1 MDTYMDTFI
10 TFSIAGDIARK
21 TSLPSG
27 QILRTSDTYI
37 DQAQCHVNDIPL
49 LMSCAKR
56 YVTCGMQISKVQWTV
71 QTFLKSK
78 RSPSVVI
85 IRMIKTISLTIC
97 WTYPLPYH
105 LVVGLVILMIATQA
119 CKLQL
124 RFSISDQN
132 LHFIHIILQTFAYHI
147 STVVPAKNSTSL
159 FISLRLIF
167 QWTCWQWWILDSF
180 NLIHMDVVPL
190 RRKENALIF
199 LDKVFQW
206 SPL

>member
-1 MDTYMDTFI
+1 
-10 TFSIAGDIARK
+10 
-21 TSLPSG
+21 
-27 QILRTSDTYI
+27 
-37 DQAQCHVNDIPL
+37 
-49 LMSCAKR
+49 MSSAKR
-56 YVTCGMQISKVQWTV
+56 YATCDMQISKVQWTV

-105 LVVGLVILMIATQA
+105 LVLGLVILMIANQA

-180 NLIHMDVVPL
+180 NLIHMNLHMDVVPQL
-190 RRKENALIF
+190 RKENALIF

-206 SPL
+206 SPHYRPPTFFEDRICNITYR